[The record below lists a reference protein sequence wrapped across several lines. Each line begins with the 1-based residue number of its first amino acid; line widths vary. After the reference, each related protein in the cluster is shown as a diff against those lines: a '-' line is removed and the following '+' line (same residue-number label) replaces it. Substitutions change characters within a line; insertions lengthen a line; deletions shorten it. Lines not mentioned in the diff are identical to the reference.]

1 MLSRAKSNLLYT
13 KEFTFYKHHSMKDF
27 VNCSFY
33 LKQNNLIEFKGILFY
48 VDTKEMKPNNEDQ
61 EK

>member
-1 MLSRAKSNLLYT
+1 
-13 KEFTFYKHHSMKDF
+13 MKDF
-27 VNCSFY
+27 VNCSFH